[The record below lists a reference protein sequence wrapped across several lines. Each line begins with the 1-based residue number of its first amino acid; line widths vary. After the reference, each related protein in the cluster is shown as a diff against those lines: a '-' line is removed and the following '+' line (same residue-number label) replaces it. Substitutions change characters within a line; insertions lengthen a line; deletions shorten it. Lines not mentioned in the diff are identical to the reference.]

1 MNLTKWSV
9 DHPYLILA
17 LACAVGVLG
26 FAGVMSTP
34 RDLFPDTTPPQVLI
48 VTVRSGASAQEMAR
62 TVTEPLEREISG
74 LGGLSNLTSTT
85 ADGVSS
91 VRAEFNYEKK
101 TSEAVTEVRNTLA
114 AVTSKFPA
122 GTEEPLVYSITNRN
136 APAVTLAL
144 SPLDRGGTTLSEIRL
159 FAENILRDE
168 LLRIPGVGEV
178 EIFGGHHPSVEVS
191 VDRDRLAASGLSL
204 EGLIRAVSE
213 ENVAAPAGRM
223 TIKDSEIHF
232 ILDSLF
238 PGIDEIGNAVIGS
251 TESGTVSLKD
261 VAKIGIG
268 EMPRRSLYRG
278 NGQPAIAVNI
288 LRSEG
293 SDTVRVVEAVMRL
306 IPEIESRFGNIR
318 IEVTDSQKPLIEL
331 NISGMYRS
339 LIQAILLIVIVIFLF
354 LANLRAALISSVSIG
369 LSFLFSLAALWVS
382 PYTIDMVTLTGMIV
396 AVGMVVDASVV
407 VLENIY
413 RIHRATGMSDIG
425 KAAVSGAKEVALSV
439 TAGMMTTV
447 IVLLPVMG
455 SSGYTSRVLRPL
467 NMVIFATLAASLLT
481 SLTIIPLLATFVMKR
496 KEPDTLRTLQKIASG
511 FDRILKKVVTFYIEL
526 LKLCI
531 RHRGLT
537 VTIFALFVVLTFR
550 LLMPL
555 LGGEM
560 MPPMDT
566 GIAFIEFE
574 TPTARSPESVENT
587 LASMEKRILE
597 EKNVLSLSS
606 QVGSEPGSP
615 SFGGG
620 STPQAGRIKVHMV
633 DRTKRKEN
641 IWEILDRWKEDFRGI
656 EGLRWARLTEYGAT
670 PRATTKA
677 PLDVIISGPD
687 MIMLDRLAEDAIS
700 ALVGTAGLIDVHRS
714 WHIEKEIRNIEIDPH
729 MASIFGTSPAKIA
742 REVATALNGRT
753 STFLKVPFLSDVPV
767 RVFYEGR
774 FLAKEEDILRVPI
787 ATRKGL
793 VPLSNL
799 GRIRPIYESPLITR
813 ERLRYTIDITGVNR
827 DRSIKHVTNDA
838 KKNLQDIPLP
848 DGYSIELAGSS
859 ADLGES
865 ISMLGKALLLGVILL
880 YFLLVS
886 LFRSF
891 LYPLT
896 ILSIVP
902 PALAGGL
909 WGLLLFNKSM
919 SMNAAMGFILLA
931 GTIVNNS
938 ILLLDFIIE
947 SRKRGAPRNLAVIR
961 SVKTRTRPIL
971 MTVTSTVIG
980 LTPLVMEW
988 AVGLERMSPL
998 GIVAATGLIFGTFV
1012 TMIFV
1017 PVIYSIIDDI
1027 GVKTIAAIRE
1037 RL

>member
-425 KAAVSGAKEVALSV
+425 KAAVSGAK
-439 TAGMMTTV
+439 
-447 IVLLPVMG
+447 
-455 SSGYTSRVLRPL
+455 
-467 NMVIFATLAASLLT
+467 
-481 SLTIIPLLATFVMKR
+481 K
-496 KEPDTLRTLQKIASG
+496 
-511 FDRILKKVVTFYIEL
+511 
-526 LKLCI
+526 
-531 RHRGLT
+531 
-537 VTIFALFVVLTFR
+537 
-550 LLMPL
+550 
-555 LGGEM
+555 
-560 MPPMDT
+560 
-566 GIAFIEFE
+566 
-574 TPTARSPESVENT
+574 
-587 LASMEKRILE
+587 
-597 EKNVLSLSS
+597 
-606 QVGSEPGSP
+606 
-615 SFGGG
+615 
-620 STPQAGRIKVHMV
+620 
-633 DRTKRKEN
+633 
-641 IWEILDRWKEDFRGI
+641 
-656 EGLRWARLTEYGAT
+656 
-670 PRATTKA
+670 
-677 PLDVIISGPD
+677 
-687 MIMLDRLAEDAIS
+687 
-700 ALVGTAGLIDVHRS
+700 
-714 WHIEKEIRNIEIDPH
+714 
-729 MASIFGTSPAKIA
+729 
-742 REVATALNGRT
+742 
-753 STFLKVPFLSDVPV
+753 
-767 RVFYEGR
+767 
-774 FLAKEEDILRVPI
+774 
-787 ATRKGL
+787 
-793 VPLSNL
+793 
-799 GRIRPIYESPLITR
+799 
-813 ERLRYTIDITGVNR
+813 
-827 DRSIKHVTNDA
+827 
-838 KKNLQDIPLP
+838 
-848 DGYSIELAGSS
+848 
-859 ADLGES
+859 
-865 ISMLGKALLLGVILL
+865 
-880 YFLLVS
+880 S
-886 LFRSF
+886 LF
-891 LYPLT
+891 P
-896 ILSIVP
+896 
-902 PALAGGL
+902 
-909 WGLLLFNKSM
+909 
-919 SMNAAMGFILLA
+919 
-931 GTIVNNS
+931 
-938 ILLLDFIIE
+938 
-947 SRKRGAPRNLAVIR
+947 
-961 SVKTRTRPIL
+961 
-971 MTVTSTVIG
+971 
-980 LTPLVMEW
+980 
-988 AVGLERMSPL
+988 
-998 GIVAATGLIFGTFV
+998 
-1012 TMIFV
+1012 
-1017 PVIYSIIDDI
+1017 
-1027 GVKTIAAIRE
+1027 
-1037 RL
+1037 